1 MAQEGV
7 RGYRVT
13 ARAVD
18 DVALDSPEVGHRTE
32 GLPGAGREGSRGL
45 EERGDAVA
53 FVPAARR
60 RDGAAGGVAPDPA
73 DCEPLNRQRLTTKLT
88 TRGATEEKAPQRKS
102 LQSLIF
108 TQSGRRDL
116 NPRPPEPHSGALPGC
131 ATSRSFTSRR
141 YHAALASFTCNH
153 LRLSRMLFKP
163 HGPSAR
169 RQVAPSPKLQVQGQ
183 SVRKLAGPRPRVNA
197 GHSA

>member
-18 DVALDSPEVGHRTE
+18 DVALDPPEVGHRTK
-32 GLPGAGREGSRGL
+32 GLPGAGRDGSRGL

-60 RDGAAGGVAPDPA
+60 RDGTAGGVAPDAA
-73 DCEPLNRQRLTTKLT
+73 DCEPLKREGLTTKLT
-88 TRGATEEKAPQRKS
+88 TRGAGEEKAPQRKS
-102 LQSLIF
+102 LQGLIF

-116 NPRPPEPHSGALPGC
+116 TRPARSAGDRRSRSSGARP
-131 ATSRSFTSRR
+131 RSGRSSTRDP
-141 YHAALASFTCNH
+141 LNPM
-153 LRLSRMLFKP
+153 RLVE
-163 HGPSAR
+163 GPSYDT
-169 RQVAPSPKLQVQGQ
+169 Q
-183 SVRKLAGPRPRVNA
+183 
-197 GHSA
+197 